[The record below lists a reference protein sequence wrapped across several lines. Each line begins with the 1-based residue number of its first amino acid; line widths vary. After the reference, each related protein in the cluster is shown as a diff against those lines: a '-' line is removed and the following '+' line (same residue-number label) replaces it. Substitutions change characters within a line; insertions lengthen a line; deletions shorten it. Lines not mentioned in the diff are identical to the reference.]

1 MDGVNDV
8 TRAGEAGPAGGA
20 RLTGPIPLRDLYE
33 LLRDEFGQVEMWPA
47 QSGTEYVC
55 GAVLVQNTA
64 WGSVQRALEDLRRA
78 IAFDPARLLALDEA
92 DLIDLIRPCG
102 FMRAKARALRAYAS
116 WVLSPAGTAA
126 PGLDD
131 AALRQALLALP
142 GFGPETADVVALMA
156 YDRPRFIFD
165 AYGRRLLRQAGYEVG
180 RRYEDARRAHEA
192 AVKAAGF
199 DTVELTDLHGLMIL
213 AGQHARAAGGW
224 EAYGPTIGIGA

>member
-8 TRAGEAGPAGGA
+8 TRAGGDGPAGGPGA
-20 RLTGPIPLRDLYE
+20 GPIPLRDLYK
-33 LLRDEFGQVEMWPA
+33 LLRDEFGQVQMWPA

-64 WGSVQRALEDLRRA
+64 WGSVQRVLEDLRRA
-78 IAFDPARLLALDEA
+78 TAFDPARLLALDEA

-131 AALRQALLALP
+131 AALRQVLLALP

-156 YDRPRFIFD
+156 YDRPRFVFD

-192 AVKAAGF
+192 AVEAAGF
-199 DTVELTDLHGLMIL
+199 DVAELKDLHGLIIL
-213 AGQHARAAGGW
+213 ASQHARAAGGW

>member
-8 TRAGEAGPAGGA
+8 TRAGGDGPAGGPGA
-20 RLTGPIPLRDLYE
+20 GPIPLRDLYK
-33 LLRDEFGQVEMWPA
+33 LLRDEFGQVQMWPA
-47 QSGTEYVC
+47 RSGTEYVC
-55 GAVLVQNTA
+55 GAVLVQNTV
-64 WGSVQRALEDLRRA
+64 WGSVQRVLEDLRRA
-78 IAFDPARLLALDEA
+78 TAFDPARLLALDEA
-92 DLIDLIRPCG
+92 ELIALIRPCG
-102 FMRAKARALRAYAS
+102 FMRAKARALRTYAS

-131 AALRQALLALP
+131 AALRQVLLALP

-156 YDRPRFIFD
+156 YDRPRFVFD

-192 AVKAAGF
+192 AVEAAGF
-199 DTVELTDLHGLMIL
+199 DVAELKDLHGLIIL
-213 AGQHARAAGGW
+213 ASQHARAAGGW

>member
-8 TRAGEAGPAGGA
+8 TRAGGDGPAGGPGA
-20 RLTGPIPLRDLYE
+20 GPIPLRDLYK
-33 LLRDEFGQVEMWPA
+33 LLRDEFGQVQMRPA
-47 QSGTEYVC
+47 RSGTEYVC
-55 GAVLVQNTA
+55 GAVLVQNTV
-64 WGSVQRALEDLRRA
+64 WGSVQRVLEDLRRA
-78 IAFDPARLLALDEA
+78 TAFDPARLLALDEA
-92 DLIDLIRPCG
+92 ELIALIRPCG
-102 FMRAKARALRAYAS
+102 FMRAKARALRTYAS

-131 AALRQALLALP
+131 AALRQVLLALP

-156 YDRPRFIFD
+156 YDRPRFVFD

-192 AVKAAGF
+192 AVEAAGF
-199 DTVELTDLHGLMIL
+199 DVAELKDLHGLIIL
-213 AGQHARAAGGW
+213 ASQHARAAGGW